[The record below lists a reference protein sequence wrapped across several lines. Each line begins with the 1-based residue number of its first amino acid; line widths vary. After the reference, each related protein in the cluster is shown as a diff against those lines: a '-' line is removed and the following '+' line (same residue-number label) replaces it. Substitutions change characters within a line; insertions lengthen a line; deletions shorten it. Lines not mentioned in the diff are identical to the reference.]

1 MSRNA
6 TVVEMDVTG
15 TSGEIPEGAES
26 IGVLN
31 VGGGDGYMSTEPD
44 KGIIPAGVPKT
55 FPACKRTYPV
65 MYYNATAT
73 RLIITIVK

>member
-6 TVVEMDVTG
+6 TVVELDVSG
-15 TSGEIPEGAES
+15 SAGEIPEGAES

-31 VGGGDGYMSTEPD
+31 IGSGVGYMSSTEGV
-44 KGIIPAGVPKT
+44 GIIPAGVPKT

-65 MYYNATAT
+65 MYYDATAT